1 MLPSIHRRPA
11 PAPFAA
17 AFVLAAS
24 FVISITLGGCGH
36 PATERECQEI
46 LDKVVELELRGQNV
60 NDPATLELR
69 KKTTREARSKDLLPS
84 CTGRKITD
92 QAMAC
97 IRSASS
103 YDEIDNRCLR

>member
-1 MLPSIHRRPA
+1 MPVTSPHRRPSA
-11 PAPFAA
+11 SFRAHLGA
-17 AFVLAAS
+17 LAALVS
-24 FVISITLGGCGH
+24 LASGCGH
-36 PATERECQEI
+36 PATEQECQEI

-60 NDPATLELR
+60 TDPATLAQR
-69 KKTTREARSKDLLPS
+69 KATTREARGKDLLPG

-97 IRSASS
+97 IRGATS

>member
-1 MLPSIHRRPA
+1 MLPSILCRPRRSAFA
-11 PAPFAA
+11 PALVACAA
-17 AFVLAAS
+17 LIA
-24 FVISITLGGCGH
+24 LGGCGH
-36 PATERECQEI
+36 PATEPECQEI

-69 KKTTREARSKDLLPS
+69 KKTTREARSKELLPG
-84 CTGRKITD
+84 CVGRKITD

-97 IRSASS
+97 IRGATS

>member
-1 MLPSIHRRPA
+1 MLATSLRRRHHVSLTA
-11 PAPFAA
+11 AIGAFAA
-17 AFVLAAS
+17 LVGLAS
-24 FVISITLGGCGH
+24 GCGH

-60 NDPATLELR
+60 SDPATLAQR
-69 KKTTREARSKDLLPS
+69 KATAREARSKDLLGG

-97 IRSASS
+97 IRNART